1 MLRCNNT
8 HGVSPMASFAD
19 INRNRAGEDTSAQA
33 NDFLGFATL
42 FRGLQ
47 LLNRGMAERR
57 AARLEREQVARE
69 LSTYTDRELG
79 ELGFSRA
86 DIPMIAAGTYRR

>member
-8 HGVSPMASFAD
+8 EGVSPMASIAN
-19 INRNRAGEDTSAQA
+19 INRSRAGHDTSGQA

-42 FRGLQ
+42 FRGVQ
-47 LLNRGMAERR
+47 LLTRQMADRR
-57 AARLEREQVARE
+57 AARHERAQIARE
-69 LSTYTDRELG
+69 LSSYTDRELG

-86 DIPMIAAGTYRR
+86 DLPMIAAGTYRR